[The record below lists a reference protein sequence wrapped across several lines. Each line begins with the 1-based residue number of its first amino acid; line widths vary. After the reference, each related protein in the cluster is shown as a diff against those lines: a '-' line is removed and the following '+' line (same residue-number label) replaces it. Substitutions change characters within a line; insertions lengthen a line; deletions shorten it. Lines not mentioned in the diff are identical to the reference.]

1 MALNKDKDLKKY
13 FSISEVA
20 TQFGVAES
28 VLRFWE
34 KEFPNIKPRKTQR
47 NVRQYTREDIE
58 EVRTVYTL
66 LKVRGMKIAAAREM
80 LSKNKKGATD
90 MTVVLNKLESIKAE
104 LLDISRELAELKG
117 TGKHIRLPANQP
129 KKKICPPLKGKGR
142 LYEKISHTH
151 FPSTKS
157 TPAHSPTAQR
167 HCHNST
173 DLPKIVR
180 HLPRLTTEK
189 GPKIAARNIVFS
201 RREGKRSPLLTYV
214 KSGGGFILILRIAPH
229 PLSRGCV

>member
-34 KEFPNIKPRKTQR
+34 KESPNIKPRKTQR

-80 LSKNKKGATD
+80 LSKNKKAATD

-104 LLDISRELAELKG
+104 LLDISRELAEL
-117 TGKHIRLPANQP
+117 
-129 KKKICPPLKGKGR
+129 
-142 LYEKISHTH
+142 
-151 FPSTKS
+151 
-157 TPAHSPTAQR
+157 
-167 HCHNST
+167 
-173 DLPKIVR
+173 
-180 HLPRLTTEK
+180 
-189 GPKIAARNIVFS
+189 
-201 RREGKRSPLLTYV
+201 
-214 KSGGGFILILRIAPH
+214 
-229 PLSRGCV
+229 